1 LIFLGVGCSLESEPP
16 PGFANANIVACGYK
30 IDLACVR
37 EFDEAPQFDALI
49 APDTRIRR
57 CAFEIA
63 GKKVIDDT
71 GTKGLPGVDHLMR
84 DLQCLRDKSGNADL
98 AAPTFLPSLGG
109 RDRFVFVLPDLK
121 RDAMDVIALANQKR
135 CGDRAVHSAA
145 HSKENRRASHK
156 VAIVLRRQEKG

>member
-1 LIFLGVGCSLESEPP
+1 LVFLGVGCSPESRQP
-16 PGFANANIVACGYK
+16 PGLANADIVACGNK
-30 IDLACVR
+30 IDIAR
-37 EFDEAPQFDALI
+37 FRKFDEPPQFDALI

-63 GKKVIDDT
+63 GKKVVDDA
-71 GTKGLPGVDHLMR
+71 GTKGLPGIDYLMR
-84 DLQCLRDKSGNADL
+84 NIQCLGDISGNADL
-98 AAPTFLPSLGG
+98 AASTFLPSLGS

-121 RDAMDVIALANQKR
+121 GDAMDVIALANQQR

-145 HSKENRRASHK
+145 HAKENCRASHR